1 MAVLRSRKRQAD
13 ADEAL
18 VRALYAEHGRAL
30 LAYATRLTGDRAA
43 AALLAACSSGTTG
56 ASANTSTNPPAP
68 ATSATTAGGA
78 TQADLST
85 TQSSTLGSIVVD
97 SKGRTVYLFTQDTNN
112 PPKSNC
118 DTGCDSVWPPV
129 PAPASG
135 TPTLS
140 GVDSSKVG
148 VVTRSD
154 GSKQL
159 TLNGWPL
166 YEYEGDSA
174 AGDVKGENV
183 QGSWF
188 AVTPQGTKATTASST
203 QSSGTQDSS
212 GGSGYGSG
220 SGGW

>member
-1 MAVLRSRKRQAD
+1 MNKA
-13 ADEAL
+13 
-18 VRALYAEHGRAL
+18 
-30 LAYATRLTGDRAA
+30 RLFSMVGVAGAA
-43 AALLAACSSGTTG
+43 AALLAACSSGTA
-56 ASANTSTNPPAP
+56 ASSSGGSSSNSAPAP
-68 ATSATTAGGA
+68 TSATASSSSSS
-78 TQADLST
+78 DLST
-85 TQSSTLGSIVVD
+85 AQTSLGTVVVD
-97 SKGRTVYLFTQDTNN
+97 SKGRTVYLFTVDTNN

-118 DTGCDSVWPPV
+118 GTGCDSVWPPV
-129 PAPASG
+129 LAPASG

-148 VVTRSD
+148 TVTRSD

-174 AGDVKGENV
+174 PGDVKGENV

-188 AVTPQGTKATTASST
+188 AVSPQGTKVTSTAST
-203 QSSGTQDSS
+203 QSNS
-212 GGSGYGSG
+212 GGGYGASG

>member
-1 MAVLRSRKRQAD
+1 MKSTRVLSMVGMA
-13 ADEAL
+13 
-18 VRALYAEHGRAL
+18 G
-30 LAYATRLTGDRAA
+30 AA
-43 AALLAACSSGTTG
+43 AALLAACSSGTAATTTP
-56 ASANTSTNPPAP
+56 SNTQAPTTAP
-68 ATSATTAGGA
+68 AATSNSAGTTSA
-78 TQADLST
+78 DLAT
-85 TQSSTLGSIVVD
+85 TQSSLGTIVVD

-129 PAPASG
+129 AAPASG

-183 QGSWF
+183 QSSWF
-188 AVTPQGTKATTASST
+188 AVTPQGTKATSTSST
-203 QSSGTQDSS
+203 QSNSGSSGGSSDSS
-212 GGSGYGSG
+212 GG
-220 SGGW
+220 W

>member
-1 MAVLRSRKRQAD
+1 MLR
-13 ADEAL
+13 
-18 VRALYAEHGRAL
+18 L
-30 LAYATRLTGDRAA
+30 LNKPTRMLGMIGAAGAA
-43 AALLAACSSGTTG
+43 AALLAACSGGSAASGG
-56 ASANTSTNPPAP
+56 GTSSNAPAP
-68 ATSATTAGGA
+68 TTSSSSASATSA
-78 TQADLST
+78 DLAT
-85 TQSSTLGSIVVD
+85 TQSSLGTIVVD

-174 AGDVKGENV
+174 PGDVKGENL

-188 AVTPQGTKATTASST
+188 AVTPQGTKATTTSST
-203 QSSGTQDSS
+203 QSGGTQGSSGGSSDSS
-212 GGSGYGSG
+212 GG
-220 SGGW
+220 W

>member
-1 MAVLRSRKRQAD
+1 MKRIRVAGI
-13 ADEAL
+13 AGL
-18 VRALYAEHGRAL
+18 VGV
-30 LAYATRLTGDRAA
+30 
-43 AALLAACSSGTTG
+43 AALLAACSSSG
-56 ASANTSTNPPAP
+56 AATANTGAP
-68 ATSATTAGGA
+68 ATSKPAAST
-78 TQADLST
+78 ADLST
-85 TQSSTLGSIVVD
+85 AQSSLGTIVVD
-97 SKGRTVYLFTQDTNN
+97 SKGRTVYLFTVDSNK

-174 AGDVKGENV
+174 AGEVKGENV

-188 AVTPQGTKATTASST
+188 AVSPQGTKVTSTAST
-203 QSSGTQDSS
+203 QSS

>member
-1 MAVLRSRKRQAD
+1 MKHSR
-13 ADEAL
+13 
-18 VRALYAEHGRAL
+18 L
-30 LAYATRLTGDRAA
+30 LGLIGTAGAAT
-43 AALLAACSSGTTG
+43 ALLAACSSGSAATGSSTTT
-56 ASANTSTNPPAP
+56 TSNAPAP
-68 ATSATTAGGA
+68 TTSASTT
-78 TQADLST
+78 ADLST
-85 TQSSTLGSIVVD
+85 AQSSLGTIVVD

-118 DTGCDSVWPPV
+118 ATGCDSVWPPV
-129 PAPASG
+129 MAPASG

-148 VVTRSD
+148 TVTRPD

-183 QGSWF
+183 QSSWF
-188 AVTPQGTKATTASST
+188 AVTPQGTKATTTSST
-203 QSSGTQDSS
+203 QSGQTQSG
-212 GGSGYGSG
+212 GGSGYS
-220 SGGW
+220 SGGGW

>member
-1 MAVLRSRKRQAD
+1 MIGAA
-13 ADEAL
+13 
-18 VRALYAEHGRAL
+18 G
-30 LAYATRLTGDRAA
+30 AA

-56 ASANTSTNPPAP
+56 AGASTSSNAPAP
-68 ATSATTAGGA
+68 TTASSSASAG
-78 TQADLST
+78 TTSADLST
-85 TQSSTLGSIVVD
+85 TQSSLGTIVVD

-135 TPTLS
+135 QPTLS

-148 VVTRSD
+148 VVTRTD

-183 QGSWF
+183 QNSWF
-188 AVTPQGTKATTASST
+188 AVTAQGTKATATGNAPATTSS
-203 QSSGTQDSS
+203 SSS
-212 GGSGYGSG
+212 GGYGY
-220 SGGW
+220 

>member
-1 MAVLRSRKRQAD
+1 MNK
-13 ADEAL
+13 
-18 VRALYAEHGRAL
+18 VRLISMVGVAG
-30 LAYATRLTGDRAA
+30 AA
-43 AALLAACSSGTTG
+43 AALLAACSSGTTATSG
-56 ASANTSTNPPAP
+56 GSSSSNNAPAPTSAPASAHT
-68 ATSATTAGGA
+68 TSADLATAQ
-78 TQADLST
+78 TS
-85 TQSSTLGSIVVD
+85 LGTVVVD
-97 SKGRTVYLFTQDTNN
+97 SKGRTVYLFTVDSNN

-118 DTGCDSVWPPV
+118 ETGCDSVWPPV
-129 PAPASG
+129 LAPASG
-135 TPTLS
+135 APSLS

-148 VVTRSD
+148 TVTRSD

-188 AVTPQGTKATTASST
+188 AVSPQGTKVTSTAST
-203 QSSGTQDSS
+203 QSNS
-212 GGSGYGSG
+212 GGGYGAAGSG

>member
-1 MAVLRSRKRQAD
+1 MRP
-13 ADEAL
+13 
-18 VRALYAEHGRAL
+18 VRL
-30 LAYATRLTGDRAA
+30 LSMVGVAGAA
-43 AALLAACSSGTTG
+43 AALLAACSSG
-56 ASANTSTNPPAP
+56 SAATSGGGSSNPPAP
-68 ATSATTAGGA
+68 ATTSSSAATTS
-78 TQADLST
+78 ADLAT
-85 TQSSTLGSIVVD
+85 TQSSLGTIVVD

-188 AVTPQGTKATTASST
+188 AVTPQGTKATTTSSTQSGST

>member
-1 MAVLRSRKRQAD
+1 M
-13 ADEAL
+13 
-18 VRALYAEHGRAL
+18 
-30 LAYATRLTGDRAA
+30 
-43 AALLAACSSGTTG
+43 LAACSSGGAATANTG
-56 ASANTSTNPPAP
+56 AQ
-68 ATSATTAGGA
+68 ATSKPAAGS
-78 TQADLST
+78 ADLAT
-85 TQSSTLGSIVVD
+85 ARSSLGTIVVD
-97 SKGRTVYLFTQDTNN
+97 SKGRTVYLFTVDSNK

-135 TPTLS
+135 APTLS

-174 AGDVKGENV
+174 AGEVKGENV

-188 AVTPQGTKATTASST
+188 AVSPQGTKVTSAAST
-203 QSSGTQDSS
+203 QSTSGS
-212 GGSGYGSG
+212 GGYGSG
-220 SGGW
+220 SGGY

>member
-1 MAVLRSRKRQAD
+1 MNK
-13 ADEAL
+13 
-18 VRALYAEHGRAL
+18 VRLISMVGVAG
-30 LAYATRLTGDRAA
+30 AA
-43 AALLAACSSGTTG
+43 AALLAACSSGTT
-56 ASANTSTNPPAP
+56 ATSGGSSSSNNAPAP
-68 ATSATTAGGA
+68 TTAPSTSHTA
-78 TQADLST
+78 SADLST
-85 TQSSTLGSIVVD
+85 AQTSLGTVVVD
-97 SKGRTVYLFTQDTNN
+97 SKGRTVYLFTVDSNN

-118 DTGCDSVWPPV
+118 GTGCDSVWPPV
-129 PAPASG
+129 LAPASG

-148 VVTRSD
+148 TVTRPD

-188 AVTPQGTKATTASST
+188 AVSPQGTKVTSAGGSQSTT
-203 QSSGTQDSS
+203 QSSGSS
-212 GGSGYGSG
+212 GGYGY
-220 SGGW
+220 

>member
-1 MAVLRSRKRQAD
+1 MNQIRVAGIAG
-13 ADEAL
+13 L
-18 VRALYAEHGRAL
+18 VGV
-30 LAYATRLTGDRAA
+30 
-43 AALLAACSSGTTG
+43 AALLAACSSGG
-56 ASANTSTNPPAP
+56 AYP
-68 ATSATTAGGA
+68 ATSGTPSTSKAATSSAE
-78 TQADLST
+78 LST
-85 TQSSTLGSIVVD
+85 AQSSLGTIVVD
-97 SKGRTVYLFTQDTNN
+97 NKGRTVYLFTVDTNN
-112 PPKSNC
+112 PSKSNC
-118 DTGCDSVWPPV
+118 ETGCDSVWPPV

-135 TPTLS
+135 TPSLS

-183 QGSWF
+183 QGTWF
-188 AVTPQGTKATTASST
+188 AVSPQGTKVTSTAST
-203 QSSGTQDSS
+203 QSSGT
-212 GGSGYGSG
+212 GGTGGGYGSG